1 MATVKVS
8 ADIAAPVDRVFALFT
23 DIEHGPSRVGG
34 IRAVKMLTPHEF
46 ELGTR
51 WLETREVVG
60 VEDEAEM
67 EVTSFEKNRRY
78 TITHRKAGVRI
89 DTEFMFEPKGT
100 GTTVSVEFA
109 LNPHGLPPA
118 LLSPLEWA
126 MSSKVRS
133 VLTNDLEDLKASVE
147 KLAISQTLASA

>member
-8 ADIAAPVDRVFALFT
+8 ADIAAPVERVFELFT
-23 DIEHGPSRVGG
+23 DIENGPARVGG
-34 IRAVKMLTPHEF
+34 IRAIKVLTPHEF
-46 ELGTR
+46 SLGTR
-51 WLETREVVG
+51 WLETRDIVG
-60 VEDEAEM
+60 VEDDAEM
-67 EVTSFEKNRRY
+67 EVTAFEKNHGY

-89 DTEFMFEPKGT
+89 DTEFTFEARGAATK
-100 GTTVSVEFA
+100 VSIEFA

-133 VLTNDLEDLKASVE
+133 ALTSDLADLKASVE
-147 KLAISQTLASA
+147 KLAA

>member
-8 ADIAAPVDRVFALFT
+8 ADIAAPVEKVFELFT

-34 IRAVKMLTPHEF
+34 IRAIKLLTPHGF
-46 ELGTR
+46 ALGTR
-51 WLETREVVG
+51 WLETRDIVG

-67 EVTSFEKNRRY
+67 EVTAFEKNRRY

-89 DTEFMFEPKGT
+89 DTEFAFAAKEN

-126 MSSKVRS
+126 MSSKVRN
-133 VLTNDLEDLKASVE
+133 VLTSDLADLKASVE
-147 KLAISQTLASA
+147 RLAA